1 MNATVQRDFAKAVA
15 IVHHVADSRS
25 LPILSHLLLEAREQE
40 IRITG
45 TDLSTSIRLTVPA
58 EVTSPGAFALPAR
71 QLAEITHTLPTEA
84 TLTLAHT
91 DEDGVQLLC
100 GRAHY
105 HLKGLPPT
113 DFPQFPAA
121 PESTWLSLPAPAF
134 ADLVKKTEF
143 AVDTKADRSHLSGI
157 ALSAT
162 ADALRASATNGH
174 RLATIT
180 LPHQGNGSQ
189 AVDAII
195 SPKGLVFAARLASE
209 RQGDVG
215 LGFSP
220 DQSHFVVQQDGFT
233 VATRLIEGSFPD
245 VTHVIPVQREQ
256 GLELG
261 REPLRATLRRL
272 TPILT
277 EIQSVT
283 FTPSDTSLV
292 VSGRNADLA
301 EGREDLDYTPIGTP
315 ASFSLQAKYLLEY
328 LDRVT
333 AETLRLYVTGP
344 LDPILVLPV
353 GDDTYTYI
361 VMPIR
366 GD

>member
-1 MNATVQRDFAKAVA
+1 MNVTVQRDFAKAVA
-15 IVHHVADSRS
+15 TVRHATDAKS
-25 LPILSHLLLEAREQE
+25 LPILSHLLLEARDQQ

-58 EVTSPGAFALPAR
+58 EVTSPGALALPAHH
-71 QLAEITHTLPTEA
+71 LAEITHALPADA
-84 TLTLAHT
+84 TLTLAQT
-91 DEDGVQLLC
+91 DEDSVQLVC

-105 HLKGLPPT
+105 RIKGLPPA
-113 DFPQFPAA
+113 DFPQFPGA
-121 PESTWLSLPAPAF
+121 PESNWLTLPAPVF

-143 AVDTKADRSHLSGI
+143 AVDTKADRPHLSGI

-174 RLATIT
+174 RLATVT
-180 LPHQGNGSQ
+180 LPQGNGSQ
-189 AVDAII
+189 DVDAII
-195 SPKGLVFAARLASE
+195 PPKGLVFAARLASE
-209 RQGDVG
+209 RQGDVRLSFPPHQG
-215 LGFSP
+215 
-220 DQSHFVVQQDGFT
+220 HFVVQQDGFT
-233 VATRLIEGSFPD
+233 VATRLIDGSFPD
-245 VTHVIPVQREQ
+245 VTRVIPVQREQ
-256 GLELG
+256 GLELR
-261 REPLRATLRRL
+261 RESLRATLRRL

-283 FTPSDTSLV
+283 FTPTDTSLV
-292 VSGRNADLA
+292 VSGRNADLG